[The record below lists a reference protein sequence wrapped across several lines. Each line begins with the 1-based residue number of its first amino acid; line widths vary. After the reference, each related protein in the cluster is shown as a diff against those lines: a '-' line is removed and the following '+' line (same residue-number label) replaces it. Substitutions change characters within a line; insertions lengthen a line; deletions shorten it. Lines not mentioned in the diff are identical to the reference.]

1 MIKSS
6 WPSQIR
12 SVYGDHQRCIDTY
25 YSMYPGYYTTGDG
38 ARRDEEKAR
47 AKEKATESQVRRG
60 TPLVQ
65 YIQAPQEPKAP
76 DLTTERLGKGESL
89 AQTQRKKRTRLM
101 GRGRARGRR
110 SLLTSTGMGYY
121 GGRV

>member
-1 MIKSS
+1 MCLFGGGSS
-6 WPSQIR
+6 AP
-12 SVYGDHQRCIDTY
+12 T
-25 YSMYPGYYTTGDG
+25 
-38 ARRDEEKAR
+38 RDLEAEAAQKAERERQEAEKAG

-65 YIQAPQEPKAP
+65 YVQAPQEPKAP